1 MWLAGSTQASL
12 DTCMNP
18 FCVLADRET
27 AVDLQAFLN
36 RAKRLDQD
44 GMVRLRA
51 FGPVLA
57 AYVAPIYSGSLIEGG
72 PTIIGLR
79 TSELAQD
86 GELDVVVPISAV
98 LDRLARIVAG
108 DGSLESL
115 RLELPESGRAAW
127 AGIAPPRVGWE
138 ATGTIAE
145 PRLTQIARDGIAEVA
160 GSLPESVGGPI
171 AARIRGEI
179 WGRGIDLETRVP
191 TGAAFVAAGLG
202 FLTENEEVGLFEAE
216 GWVRLSSEHGHVLA
230 KASTKF

>member
-1 MWLAGSTQASL
+1 MN
-12 DTCMNP
+12 DT
-18 FCVLADRET
+18 FTLADAET
-27 AVDLQAFLN
+27 VNDLKAFLQ
-36 RAKRLDQD
+36 RAKRLDPE
-44 GMVRLRA
+44 GLVRLRA

-57 AYVAPIYSGSLIEGG
+57 AYVAPIFSGNLMDSG
-72 PTIIGLR
+72 PTILGLR
-79 TSELAQD
+79 TCELQETAEVD
-86 GELDVVVPISAV
+86 GVVPIAAV
-98 LDRLARIVAG
+98 LERLAKVINEDFIDLTVAMPI
-108 DGSLESL
+108 SQ
-115 RLELPESGRAAW
+115 RAVW
-127 AGIAPPRVGWE
+127 AGISPPRQGWSPV
-138 ATGTIAE
+138 GTINE
-145 PRLTQIARDGIAEVA
+145 SRLTQIARDGIAEVA